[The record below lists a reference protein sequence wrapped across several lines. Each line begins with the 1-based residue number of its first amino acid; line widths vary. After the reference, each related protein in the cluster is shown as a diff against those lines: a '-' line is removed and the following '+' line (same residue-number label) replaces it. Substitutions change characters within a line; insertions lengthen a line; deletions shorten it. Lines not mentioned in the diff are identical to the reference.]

1 MRCKWITTEKINDVV
16 VNVENLEVTFGEKKI
31 IHRVSFNV
39 RRGEIIGFFGISGA
53 GKTTII
59 RVLTCQISKKNWTGN
74 VGVTNLSPA
83 NKKNHSKILSNIG
96 YVPQLEE
103 LNLYYDLTPLKNVE
117 IFASCYGMAK
127 KEAKRIAK
135 ELFSIL
141 DIPEDT
147 WRKSLK
153 KMSGGEK
160 KRVSM
165 AIGLIHKPDILF
177 LDEPTTGVDAAK
189 RYDVLS
195 YLKKLN
201 RRLGT
206 TMFLITH
213 DMEAAL
219 IVDRAAILRDGKL
232 LEFDSNSNLISS
244 LPSNGLVARFSIENL
259 NEEKINLIKEFP
271 DASIIKTIRVGN
283 EIVEVLMD
291 EFEKNLPKLIQFMM
305 KKGLNII
312 AMSRDVAAFRRY
324 FQLRIQEEDER
335 ERVILRKEVII
346 EEV

>member
-1 MRCKWITTEKINDVV
+1 
-16 VNVENLEVTFGEKKI
+16 
-31 IHRVSFNV
+31 
-39 RRGEIIGFFGISGA
+39 
-53 GKTTII
+53 
-59 RVLTCQISKKNWTGN
+59 
-74 VGVTNLSPA
+74 
-83 NKKNHSKILSNIG
+83 
-96 YVPQLEE
+96 
-103 LNLYYDLTPLKNVE
+103 
-117 IFASCYGMAK
+117 
-127 KEAKRIAK
+127 
-135 ELFSIL
+135 
-141 DIPEDT
+141 
-147 WRKSLK
+147 
-153 KMSGGEK
+153 
-160 KRVSM
+160 
-165 AIGLIHKPDILF
+165 
-177 LDEPTTGVDAAK
+177 
-189 RYDVLS
+189 
-195 YLKKLN
+195 
-201 RRLGT
+201 
-206 TMFLITH
+206 MFLITH

-219 IVDRAAILRDGKL
+219 IVDRAAILRDGRL

-335 ERVILRKEVII
+335 ERVMLRKEVII